1 MTSISTASDPNT
13 FARADTLDASTI
25 ETVAVRGWLGYGVG
39 ADAPWSARV
48 EVQHLD
54 SENRNRIGTLR
65 TTDTFGRRTRFGGH
79 VAHRFAFGATRH
91 ELTAAIEREE
101 EDFGSRDLQFGG
113 PGNRDLSRAR
123 TAFVG
128 EWRAHWGERLVTD
141 VALRRDDFN
150 RFADATTLRA
160 NAVLDVGAGFSLLA
174 GYGEGIAQPSFVDL
188 FGFPGFP
195 FAGNP
200 NLRPERSRGFE
211 GGLRWRGSGFAV
223 EAVAFSN
230 DLEDEIVEDF
240 SVFPEHRD
248 QRRGR
253 QPAPGL
259 RAFGGMATQ

>member
-1 MTSISTASDPNT
+1 MMSISTAPIPTPSPAPIRWT
-13 FARADTLDASTI
+13 PRPSRRSRCAAGSA
-25 ETVAVRGWLGYGVG
+25 YGVG
-39 ADAPWSARV
+39 ADAPWSARI
-48 EVQHLD
+48 EIQHLD

-141 VALRRDDFN
+141 VALRHDDFN

-160 NAVLDVGAGFSLLA
+160 NAVLNVGAGFSLLA

-211 GGLRWRGSGFAV
+211 GGAALARLGLRGGGGRLLQRSRR
-223 EAVAFSN
+223 
-230 DLEDEIVEDF
+230 
-240 SVFPEHRD
+240 RD
-248 QRRGR
+248 RRGFLACS
-253 QPAPGL
+253 PAP
-259 RAFGGMATQ
+259 